1 VRTGLLTLVTGWLVL
16 CASAG
21 DAEVATHKVS
31 DLDALRR
38 LCAAEADPGDVI
50 EIQPGTYYLEA
61 SHIAVLRSG
70 EPGNPITIRGV
81 VEEGK
86 RPVIDASRTNVKRGI
101 FRTEESTHDVVFE
114 DLELC
119 NAQGSRL
126 ADRAT
131 YSHNAGA
138 IYFQGRDLTARRIH
152 SHHNEDGWFATHSA
166 DNILVENCE
175 IDHNGTLFE
184 GQHNP
189 THNFYFCARH
199 QIVRNCYI
207 HHSGEAQNFKSR
219 GFHTVF
225 AYNWVEEDAGYS
237 VEVASGN
244 EGNTLWIG
252 NVIIKRTTRGRP
264 QRRLLGVGDGTGVAR
279 GTLTMVNN
287 TLISSFEDDLYLF
300 TEPSSTCNVVLIN
313 NVFAGPSRRFLEHNG
328 HGAIT
333 GYNNWLPAG
342 TVVPVG
348 LKDSVFGED
357 AGFVDLQ
364 GHDFHLRAD
373 APLIDAGMDVPEWL
387 AESLQL
393 VPAVP
398 ECEPTRDG
406 GRPSGRARSGRL
418 DIGAFEYAVG
428 GNSTGG

>member
-1 VRTGLLTLVTGWLVL
+1 MRTGLLMLVIGWLVFW
-16 CASAG
+16 ASAG
-21 DAEVATHKVS
+21 EAGAATRRVS
-31 DLDALRR
+31 DLDALQR
-38 LCAAEADPGDVI
+38 LCAEEADPGDVI
-50 EIQPGTYYLEA
+50 EIQPGTYYLQA

-70 EPGNPITIRGV
+70 EPGNPIVIRGLV
-81 VEEGK
+81 REG
-86 RPVIDASRTNVKRGI
+86 RPPTIDASRTNVKRGI

-126 ADRAT
+126 ADRET

-138 IYFQGRDLTARRIH
+138 IYFQGRNLTARRVH

-166 DNILVENCE
+166 DSILIENSE

-184 GQHNP
+184 GRHNP
-189 THNFYFCARH
+189 THNFYFCAGH
-199 QIVRNCYI
+199 QAVRNCYI

-219 GFHTVF
+219 GFNTVF

-252 NVIIKRTTRGRP
+252 NVIIKRTARGRP

-287 TLISSFEDDLYLF
+287 TLVSSFEDDLYLF
-300 TEPSSTCNVVLIN
+300 TEASSTCDVVLIN
-313 NVFAGPSRRFLEHNG
+313 NVFAGPSRRFLEQNG
-328 HGAIT
+328 QGAIT
-333 GYNNWLPAG
+333 GSNNWFPAG
-342 TVVPVG
+342 TVVPAG
-348 LKDSVFGED
+348 LTDTLFGED
-357 AGFVDLQ
+357 PGFVDLA

-373 APLIDAGMDVPEWL
+373 SPLVDAGLDTPRWVDESSQL
-387 AESLQL
+387 A
-393 VPAVP
+393 PAVP
-398 ECEPTRDG
+398 ECEPTRESVG
-406 GRPSGRARSGRL
+406 PSVRARSGRL
-418 DIGAFEYAVG
+418 DIGAFEYAAGTGSKG
-428 GNSTGG
+428 G